1 MRIAIQ
7 AGAESDKQC
16 PYTPKKEAHPIM
28 KKKKWWIA
36 IIAVAVLYIVFF
48 PSPSPELAVR
58 KHLLLSFHPMMAC
71 LEPIQEG
78 NIKNDPRYGDLY
90 LVDASSRPF
99 VYVKKSALGWR
110 VSSAGT
116 GP

>member
-1 MRIAIQ
+1 
-7 AGAESDKQC
+7 
-16 PYTPKKEAHPIM
+16 M
-28 KKKKWWIA
+28 KKKNGWLA
-36 IIAVAVLYIVFF
+36 IVVAALLYIIFF

-71 LEPIQEG
+71 FEPIKEG
-78 NIKNDPRYGDLY
+78 NIKDDPRYGDLY
-90 LVDASSRPF
+90 LVDASSKPF
-99 VYVKKSALGWR
+99 VYVKKFALGWS